1 MKETRTLRWGGAR
14 IGAGATAIV
23 VSLTGPGPAEVADQA
38 RSAVAAGAD
47 VLELRLDLL
56 DGVARALGE
65 PTGADGSGGS
75 GGSGEAGT
83 AEACRAALEA
93 CRAVAGA
100 GAPLL
105 LTCRTRAEGGRVA
118 LPDGDYE
125 ALLLSLLEGVAG
137 AGAAVAAIDVEV
149 ERGCLAAV
157 AAAAH
162 GLGIDVVGSFHD
174 VVATPPDARMEAVLS
189 AMASHGADLAKI
201 AVMPAD
207 GADVVRLLGVGAR
220 AQARLSIP
228 VAAISMGALGAV
240 SRVAPVFGSALTFA
254 VASGPASA
262 PGQLPIEEV
271 RRVLA
276 LLAP

>member
-1 MKETRTLRWGGAR
+1 
-14 IGAGATAIV
+14 
-23 VSLTGPGPAEVADQA
+23 
-38 RSAVAAGAD
+38 
-47 VLELRLDLL
+47 
-56 DGVARALGE
+56 RALGE

-93 CRAVAGA
+93 CLAVAGA

-137 AGAAVAAIDVEV
+137 TGGTAAVAAAVAAIDVEV